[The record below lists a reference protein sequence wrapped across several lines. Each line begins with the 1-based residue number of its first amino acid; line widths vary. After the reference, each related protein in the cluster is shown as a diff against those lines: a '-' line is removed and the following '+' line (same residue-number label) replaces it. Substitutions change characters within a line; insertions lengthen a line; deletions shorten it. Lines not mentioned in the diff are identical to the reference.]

1 MYNIPQCPFVQS
13 INKFSSSETMATSF
27 SSSSMEQT
35 IQTRDSDGD
44 ETFHPGPDSP
54 LLEPCKVP
62 ASVYRSLSDMIV

>member
-1 MYNIPQCPFVQS
+1 MYYIPRCPFVQS

-27 SSSSMEQT
+27 SSSSIEEM

-54 LLEPCKVP
+54 LLEPCKIP
-62 ASVYRSLSDMIV
+62 ASVYRSFSDMIV